1 MKLVRYGQPGAERPG
16 LIDAQGILRDLS
28 AHTSDID
35 GPNLND
41 GLVERLLQF
50 DPFALPAV
58 EGTPRLGPCVAGS
71 SKVVCI
77 GLNYVDHAREGGRDI
92 PLEPLLFLKAPSS
105 ITGPDDPIL
114 IPRGSVRTDWE
125 IELAI
130 IIGTDAR
137 YVAQADALG
146 HVAGYALAN
155 DVSERDHQLRRG
167 GEWTKGK
174 SHDTFCPLGPWLVT
188 TDELGE
194 AGDLSLTLSVNGVER
209 QNGHTSNLIFGV
221 AHSVSYISQFM
232 TLKAGDVILTG
243 TPAGVGQSVKPD
255 PVFLRPDDILTMTG
269 SGLGTQSHSLV
280 AA

>member
-41 GLVERLLQF
+41 GLVERLLQL